1 MSNQP
6 YIRMI
11 EFGRFRVRSFTTD
24 AIYQVNLGDS
34 IATCTCTCPDYA
46 RHGGPCKH
54 IIAVI
59 ISVAASAPMSALA
72 ITGAAYHRGI
82 TDIIMRDDVGNTI
95 SALHPIVQPAKFY
108 VTAPAPEREAVIA
121 ALAPRYRTLLAR
133 VPGVVLPPEPTPEE
147 RHQRNRRLLGRYSD
161 EEIARMLV

>member
-1 MSNQP
+1 MSNP

-11 EFGRFRVRSFTTD
+11 EFGRFRVHSFSSD
-24 AIYQVNLGDS
+24 SAVYQVNLGDS
-34 IATCTCTCPDYA
+34 IATCTCTCMDHQ
-46 RHGGPCKH
+46 RHRAPCKH
-54 IIAVI
+54 ILAVV
-59 ISVAASAPMSALA
+59 ISVAAKAPLSALE
-72 ITGAAYHRGI
+72 ITGAAYRRDI
-82 TDIIMRDDVGNTI
+82 TEIVMRDGVGNTI
-95 SALHPIVQPAKFY
+95 SALHPIVQPARFY
-108 VTAPAPEREAVIA
+108 VTDPAPEREAVIA